1 MVSTPFAP
9 PVETDALVVGAGP
22 VGLFQVFQ
30 LGLHAVHTHVIDV
43 LPHAGGQCM
52 ELYPDK
58 PIYDI
63 PGLTVCTGRE
73 LTERLLHQIA
83 PFEPHFHWNQHVSSV
98 QAQADGRWLVG
109 TCKGRQFLTKT
120 LFIAAGVGAFVPRT
134 LKVAALEPFEER
146 QLHYRADT
154 AADYAAHFAGKDVL
168 IVGSDDA
175 AIQHALTLCAAHADG
190 NPHKARSVTLLHR
203 RDALQAEPSA
213 LATLRALCKAG
224 HMEFVV
230 GQITGHNEQQG
241 RLSAVRITTVDGAE
255 RTLALDAMLVLQG
268 LSPKLGPIAD
278 WGLAMERKQ
287 LQVSTETF
295 ATSAPGIFAVGDIN
309 TYPGKKKLIVC
320 GFHECVLA
328 AFAAMSFIA
337 PDTKVHLEY
346 TTSSARL
353 HALLGVSPA
362 QTQS

>member
-1 MVSTPFAP
+1 MVSTPFGA

-30 LGLHAVHTHVIDV
+30 LGLHAIRTHVIDT
-43 LPHAGGQCM
+43 LPYAGGQCM

-63 PGLTVCTGRE
+63 PALTVCTGRE
-73 LTERLLHQIA
+73 LTERLLQQIA
-83 PFEPHFHWNQHVSSV
+83 PFAPHFHFNQHVSSV
-98 QAQADGRWLVG
+98 QAQADGRWLVA
-109 TCKGRQFLTKT
+109 TSKGRQFLTKT
-120 LFIAAGVGAFVPRT
+120 LFIAAGVGAFLPRT
-134 LKVAALEPFEER
+134 LKVAALEPFEGT
-146 QLHYRADT
+146 QLHYRADN
-154 AADYAAHFAGKDVL
+154 AAHFAGKDVL

-175 AIQHALTLCAAHADG
+175 AVHHALALCAAHPDG
-190 NPHKARSVTLLHR
+190 NPDKARSVTLLHR
-203 RDALQAEPSA
+203 RDALQAEPA
-213 LATLRALCKAG
+213 AQAQLRALCNAG
-224 HMEFVV
+224 QLEFVV
-230 GQITGHNEQQG
+230 GQITGHDEHQG
-241 RLSAVRITTVDGAE
+241 RLRAVRITTVDGTE
-255 RTLALDAMLVLQG
+255 RTLPTDAMLVLQG

-328 AFAAMSFIA
+328 AFAAMALIA

-346 TTSSARL
+346 TTSSTRL
-353 HALLGVSPA
+353 HALLGVSPS
-362 QTQS
+362 QTQA

>member
-1 MVSTPFAP
+1 MVSTPLGA
-9 PVETDALVVGAGP
+9 PVEIDALVVGAGP

-30 LGLHAVHTHVIDV
+30 LGLHAVHCHVIDT
-43 LPHAGGQCM
+43 LPYAGGQCM

-63 PGLTVCTGRE
+63 PALTVCTGRE
-73 LTERLLHQIA
+73 LTERLLQQVA
-83 PFEPHFHWNQHVSSV
+83 PFEPRFHFNQHVSSM

-109 TCKGRQFLTKT
+109 TRRGRQFLTKT
-120 LFIAAGVGAFVPRT
+120 LFIAAGVGAFLPRT
-134 LKVAALEPFEER
+134 LKVAALEPFEGS
-146 QLHYRADT
+146 QLHYRADN
-154 AADYAAHFAGKDVL
+154 AAHFAGQDVL
-168 IVGSDDA
+168 IVGGDDTA
-175 AIQHALTLCAAHADG
+175 VQHALALCAAHPDSKPG
-190 NPHKARSVTLLHR
+190 KARSVTLLHR
-203 RDALQAEPSA
+203 RDALQADPTA
-213 LATLRALCKAG
+213 LATLRTLCDAG

-230 GQITGHNEQQG
+230 GQITGHDEQQG
-241 RLSAVRITTVDGAE
+241 HLNAVRITTVDGTE
-255 RTLALDAMLVLQG
+255 RTLPTDALLVLQG
-268 LSPKLGPIAD
+268 LSPKLGPIAE

-328 AFAAMSFIA
+328 AFAAMAVIA
-337 PDTKVHLEY
+337 PNTKVPLEY

-362 QTQS
+362 QTQT

>member
-1 MVSTPFAP
+1 MVSTPFGA

-30 LGLHAVHTHVIDV
+30 LGLHAVHTHVIDT
-43 LPHAGGQCM
+43 LPHAGGQCG

-63 PGLTVCTGRE
+63 PALTVCTGRE
-73 LTERLLHQIA
+73 LTERLLQQIA
-83 PFEPHFHWNQHVSSV
+83 PFKPSFHWNQQVSNV

-109 TCKGRQFLTKT
+109 TRQGRQFLTKT
-120 LFIAAGVGAFVPRT
+120 LFIAAGVGAFLPRT
-134 LKVAALEPFEER
+134 LKVAALEPFEGT

-154 AADYAAHFAGKDVL
+154 PADFAGKDVL
-168 IVGSDDA
+168 IVGSDDTA
-175 AIQHALTLCAAHADG
+175 VQHALALCAAHSDG
-190 NPHKARSVTLLHR
+190 KPDKARSVTLLHR
-203 RDALQAEPSA
+203 RDVLQAEPSA
-213 LATLRALCKAG
+213 LAALRALCNAG

-230 GQITGHNEQQG
+230 GQITGHDELQG
-241 RLSAVRITTVDGAE
+241 RLSAVRITTVDGTE
-255 RTLALDAMLVLQG
+255 RTLPTDVILVLQG

-328 AFAAMSFIA
+328 AFAAMSVIT
-337 PDTKVHLEY
+337 PDAKVPLEY

-353 HALLGVSPA
+353 HALLGVAPPTTSV
-362 QTQS
+362 